1 MNGSFSFWL
10 FRNLMV
16 SLVTL
21 LIICNLNQE
30 AGANEIESFFWE
42 RNWKAID
49 QVLSKDEGDL
59 SSRDLFLYANSLWI
73 QKRWE
78 DALPVMLSNQD
89 LLPDELIPYQE
100 MLVILGYERTGQKE
114 KALRLARTYFA
125 KAPLELKYYV
135 AYALARMEQDNRI
148 WYSRMLDLAENSD
161 QKKTALTGLV
171 TFPDPEI
178 SIAVELMKLEPQN
191 RKAQAV
197 LFSPKADKSDPE
209 IQFYRGYSLYLK
221 GSFADAVDFFETIP
235 LNDPVYGLRAGYYM
249 GFSCYRLKR
258 YEESM
263 DIWKRIALEGKD
275 YSSLSARRIANMAGK
290 VSTETVL
297 KTLQE
302 IADSTEKNAR
312 LIALYYLSTL
322 FNGDEARYY
331 EEIILKEYPLS
342 DYAIRSIWDSGW
354 SHWQKQNYREAINLW
369 RNALKPGIG
378 EEWEARLLYWI
389 GAAEDKLGNSDF
401 KIVFNILSQKYP
413 FSIYTFRA
421 FPNGAWQIADILP
434 EKLQT
439 EPSLLESWGFIPYA
453 RIWLQRDSA
462 PGPTFRSAVL
472 ASWMGDEHSA
482 FMAASKVYRL
492 LTTGGV
498 LSRDGLKLL
507 YPRPYYEAVSK
518 AAQRF
523 SVEPA
528 LIWSI
533 MRQESAFDPN
543 ATSYVGAC
551 GLMQLMPGTAQDEA
565 QKLELGDYEIY
576 DTDTNILLGAAHI
589 SWLMKRFK
597 RLDWSVAAYNAGSG
611 SVGRWIGDGEITI
624 EEWIEDIP
632 YLETYDYLKK
642 VLSNLYVYRLLYD
655 GENMER
661 Q

>member
-1 MNGSFSFWL
+1 MNRSSSFCL
-10 FRNLMV
+10 FANLMV
-16 SLVTL
+16 FLVSLVSVC
-21 LIICNLNQE
+21 ILNQE
-30 AGANEIESFFWE
+30 AVASGIESFFWE

-49 QVLSKDEGDL
+49 QVISKDEGDL
-59 SSRDLFLYANSLWI
+59 SSRDLFLYANSLWL
-73 QKRWE
+73 QKKWK
-78 DALPVMLSNQD
+78 DALLLMLSNKD
-89 LLPDELIPYQE
+89 LLPDEIIPYQE

-114 KALRLARTYFA
+114 KALALARTYFD

-135 AYALARMEQDNRI
+135 AYALARMEEDNRT
-148 WYSRMLDLAENSD
+148 WYFRMLELAENSD
-161 QKKTALTGLV
+161 QKKTALKGLIN
-171 TFPDPEI
+171 FPDPEI

-191 RKAQAV
+191 RNALSV
-197 LFSPKADKSDPE
+197 LFSPRADKSDPE
-209 IQFYRGYSLYLK
+209 IQFYKGYSLYLK
-221 GSFADAVDFFETIP
+221 GSFDEAVVFFETIP
-235 LNDPVYGLRAGYYM
+235 LNEPVYGLRAGYYM
-249 GFSCYRLKR
+249 AFSCYRLKR

-263 DIWKRIALEGKD
+263 DIWKRIALTGKD

-290 VSTETVL
+290 ASTEAVL

-312 LIALYYLSTL
+312 LMALYYLSTL

-331 EEIILKEYPLS
+331 EEIILKEYPVS
-342 DYAIRSIWDSGW
+342 EYAIRSIWDSGW
-354 SHWQKQNYREAINLW
+354 GHWQKHNYGEALNLW
-369 RNALKPGIG
+369 RKALKPGIS

-389 GAAEDKLGNSDF
+389 GAAEEKLGESDF
-401 KIVFNILSQKYP
+401 KIMFDMLSQKYP

-439 EPSLLESWGFIPYA
+439 EPSLLELWGFIPYA
-453 RIWLQRDSA
+453 RICLQRDSS
-462 PGPTFRSAVL
+462 PGSTFRSAIL

-482 FMAASKVYRL
+482 FMWASKVYRF
-492 LTTGGV
+492 LTTGRV
-498 LSRDGLKLL
+498 LPRDGLKLL

-543 ATSYVGAC
+543 ATSYVGAS

-565 QKLELGDYEIY
+565 QKLGLGDYEIY
-576 DTDTNILLGAAHI
+576 DADTNILLGSAHI

-611 SVGRWIGDGEITI
+611 SVGRWVDDEEITI

-655 GENMER
+655 GENAER
-661 Q
+661 